1 MSSPAPLSND
11 PILITGVA
19 GFIGFTVARQLLA
32 QGHAVLGIDN
42 LNDYYDP
49 KLKRARLAQ
58 LQQPAFEFQALDVA
72 NWDRVQTLFDQTKP
86 RYVVH
91 LAAQAGVR
99 YAMSNPKA
107 YSDSNLAGSS
117 AILEACRI
125 HKVKHL
131 VFASSSSVYGGN
143 QKVPFSECDAVDH
156 PVSFYAASKRSN
168 ELMAH
173 SYSHLYNLPITML
186 RYFTVYGPWGRPD
199 MAIWK
204 FTDAMLRG
212 QPIDVYAQGR
222 LSRDFTFVEDAAHA
236 TIELLKRPSARIA
249 TSDPA
254 TWRTEGPAT
263 SWAPFET
270 FNVGRRD
277 PVTVNELIAL
287 LEAATGHTALRNEM
301 PMQAGDVE
309 KTSADTS
316 KLAAAIGFEP
326 RTSLADGL
334 QQFVR
339 WFREYRDL
347 R

>member
-1 MSSPAPLSND
+1 MPSSAPLSTV

-19 GFIGFTVARQLLA
+19 GFIGSTVARQLLA
-32 QGHAVLGIDN
+32 LGQSVFGIDN

-49 KLKRARLAQ
+49 RLKRARLKQ
-58 LQQPAFEFQALDVA
+58 LQQPGFAFQALDLA
-72 NWDRVQTLFDQTKP
+72 DWSQVQALFDQIRP
-86 RYVVH
+86 QYVVH

-99 YAMSNPKA
+99 YAMTNPKA

-117 AILEACRI
+117 AILEACRT
-125 HKVKHL
+125 HKVRHL

-143 QKVPFSECDAVDH
+143 QKVPFSERDAVDH

-236 TIELLKRPSARIA
+236 TIELLKRPSARVA
-249 TSDPA
+249 TSDPG
-254 TWRTEGPAT
+254 TWRSEGPAT

-270 FNVGRRD
+270 FNIGRSD
-277 PVTVNELIAL
+277 PVTVNELITL

-309 KTSADTS
+309 KTYADTS

-339 WFREYRDL
+339 WFREYRNL